1 MKTKKDL
8 SVALVIPVTA
18 MALGSRPFRGWQSI
32 VNRSLNMFTLIAIGV
47 GAAYFYSTVVM
58 LLPDIFPLSLAAH
71 GNSLV
76 TFATSIHSGR

>member
-1 MKTKKDL
+1 
-8 SVALVIPVTA
+8 
-18 MALGSRPFRGWQSI
+18 
-32 VNRSLNMFTLIAIGV
+32 MFTLIAIGV